1 MNLTILGAPGSGKGF
16 YGGPLANAWN
26 VPLLTASNILRGA
39 TSTQDL
45 DLDSGKLVDC
55 QVVCEII
62 RDYLKTKTSQSSAF
76 ILDGFP
82 RTRQQIE
89 IMENDKDWPF
99 NRRVHAAIK
108 LVIPESVCLAKIM
121 GRRVC
126 NICGKSYNTAA
137 VYQDGFELPPQL
149 PDNCQRCDPE
159 MDWSQRLDD
168 SNVDIVR
175 ERLSIYREHEKPIVD
190 YFHSKGR
197 LIRLTPYFGE
207 KDLPGIQQGVEDFIT
222 GIKYRPPRQSPPI
235 SP

>member
-16 YGGPLANAWN
+16 YGSRLAHIWK
-26 VPLLTASNILRGA
+26 VPLLTASNILREV
-39 TSTQDL
+39 SSNHKDF

-62 RDYLKTKTSQSSAF
+62 RDYLKTIQSAF

-89 IMENDKDWPF
+89 IMENDENWPF

-108 LVIPESVCLAKIM
+108 LVVPESVCLAKIM

-126 NICGKSYNTAA
+126 IICGKSYNTAGF
-137 VYQDGFELPPQL
+137 YQDGFDLPPQL
-149 PDNCQRCDPE
+149 PDKQCKRCDPE
-159 MDWSQRLDD
+159 TDWSQRLDD
-168 SNVDIVR
+168 SNSDIVR
-175 ERLSIYREHEKPIVD
+175 QRLSIYREHEQPIVD

-197 LIRLTPYFGE
+197 LIRFTPYFGE
-207 KDLPGIQQGVEDFIT
+207 RDVPGIQSGVEDFLS
-222 GIKYRPPRQSPPI
+222 GLRYQPRQTPSPL
-235 SP
+235 